1 VGVVVCLLIL
11 SDIEPSSNPGAGR
24 DASPPAP
31 APADIAAATSTEPSP
46 ARHRAAAP
54 SSAAVAE
61 RTDAPTDEAPSRRVD
76 EAPARPG
83 EDATAP
89 VAVEGVGGDLS
100 VFKEVRATFVGV
112 VLPVRESSPV
122 NAPTS
127 QSFARAKA
135 AADRA
140 AAAGTATDVDAML
153 RSSDDGDREAAIG
166 AAMRSDPPMIAQL
179 LRVARDAKAGGSIR
193 STALLAAIEAAPVV
207 PCVAAAV
214 VALTGDRDPG
224 VRGTA
229 IELLPR
235 LGGAGADRAAA
246 MLQAG
251 DYDAA
256 RLDPLARTVA
266 ASDRALDFL
275 LSGPPAETAF
285 AVIRAIGATQP
296 DDAAARARLLSRLPD
311 AVRLLV
317 RTPEMLVHGAE
328 AFTALAAAGQV
339 SYLRSVA
346 VDTSLPTSLR
356 LGAVDAAVAAPAC
369 ADGLA
374 ALFAATLADGRSPV
388 ELLRAVVQR
397 VPAGIVAD
405 GGVKA
410 ALRALAED
418 HSNEWLREEAR
429 AKLQA
434 SPPPGGGGA
443 LTIVSGVY
451 GKDGQ
456 TVDVTRVLA
465 SMVVGARLVVEA
477 GNALAGDP
485 LVGTV
490 KELAVTY
497 AWKGEVRTRKIAEYE
512 TLTLP

>member
-193 STALLAAIEAAPVV
+193 STA
-207 PCVAAAV
+207 
-214 VALTGDRDPG
+214 R
-224 VRGTA
+224 R
-229 IELLPR
+229 
-235 LGGAGADRAAA
+235 
-246 MLQAG
+246 
-251 DYDAA
+251 
-256 RLDPLARTVA
+256 
-266 ASDRALDFL
+266 S
-275 LSGPPAETAF
+275 
-285 AVIRAIGATQP
+285 
-296 DDAAARARLLSRLPD
+296 SR
-311 AVRLLV
+311 
-317 RTPEMLVHGAE
+317 
-328 AFTALAAAGQV
+328 
-339 SYLRSVA
+339 
-346 VDTSLPTSLR
+346 
-356 LGAVDAAVAAPAC
+356 
-369 ADGLA
+369 
-374 ALFAATLADGRSPV
+374 
-388 ELLRAVVQR
+388 
-397 VPAGIVAD
+397 
-405 GGVKA
+405 
-410 ALRALAED
+410 
-418 HSNEWLREEAR
+418 
-429 AKLQA
+429 
-434 SPPPGGGGA
+434 
-443 LTIVSGVY
+443 
-451 GKDGQ
+451 
-456 TVDVTRVLA
+456 
-465 SMVVGARLVVEA
+465 
-477 GNALAGDP
+477 
-485 LVGTV
+485 
-490 KELAVTY
+490 
-497 AWKGEVRTRKIAEYE
+497 
-512 TLTLP
+512 